1 MNDNLTAL
9 VTMLGGCPIDV
20 VVGSDTDTLDARGQ
34 DFVAEQGC
42 NADYALCDVS
52 VLPARLQRAFGTHR
66 DFQVVIGDL
75 VLMLIEV
82 FPREGHPANHR
93 RTAKNRA
100 VEFVL
105 NMPGASVRLAYA
117 TVSLEQAADYVS
129 ALGAD
134 PTPLWELA
142 RERGWKEATNV
153 PKQVKGPRPVDRL
166 ALGETPG

>member
-9 VTMLGGCPIDV
+9 VTLLGGNPTDV
-20 VVGSDTDTLDARGQ
+20 MIGSGTDILDTHGQAFVV
-34 DFVAEQGC
+34 EQGC
-42 NADYALCDVS
+42 NADYALCGVE
-52 VLPARLQRAFGTHR
+52 VLSDGFQPRLQRATSSHR
-66 DFQVVIGDL
+66 DFQVIIGDM

-82 FPREGHPANHR
+82 FPRDGHPANYR

-117 TVSLEQAADYVS
+117 TVSLEVAAQYVKS
-129 ALGAD
+129 LGVD

-142 RERGWKEATNV
+142 RERGWEV
-153 PKQVKGPRPVDRL
+153 G
-166 ALGETPG
+166 